1 MSVQD
6 QFNVIEKD
14 SDAPQFPKF
23 KVDDSEMTTKQT
35 DYGHE
40 VCFALADGKHT
51 FLGLTVE
58 ATVAYEKIGIE
69 TSNDPQDGITTE
81 YEYLVVE
88 YGVVG
93 VVDSFDEVYAIKG
106 MPVRLTEDQVT
117 TLNQKLK
124 EKGEADFL
132 KTA

>member
-1 MSVQD
+1 MNVQVK
-6 QFNVIEKD
+6 FNVIEKD

-23 KVDDSEMTTKQT
+23 KVDTSDIMIEQT
-35 DYGHE
+35 DYGYE
-40 VCFALADGKHT
+40 ISFALVDGEYT

-58 ATVAYEKIGIE
+58 ANVAYEKIGIE
-69 TSNDPQDGITTE
+69 TSNNPQEGLTTE
-81 YEYLVVE
+81 YEHLVVE

-93 VVDSFDEVYAIKG
+93 VVSDFDEVYAVKG

-117 TLNQKLK
+117 MLNQKLK

>member
-1 MSVQD
+1 MRVQE

-23 KVDDSEMTTKQT
+23 KVDTSDMVIEQT
-35 DYGHE
+35 DYGYE
-40 VCFALADGKHT
+40 VSFALADGEYT

-58 ATVAYEKIGIE
+58 ANVAYEKIGIE

-93 VVDSFDEVYAIKG
+93 VVDSFDEVYAVKG

-117 TLNQKLK
+117 MLNQKLK